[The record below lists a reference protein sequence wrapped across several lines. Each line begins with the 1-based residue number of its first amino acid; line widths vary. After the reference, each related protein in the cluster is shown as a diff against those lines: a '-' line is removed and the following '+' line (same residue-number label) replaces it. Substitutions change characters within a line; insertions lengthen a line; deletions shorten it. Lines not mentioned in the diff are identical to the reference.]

1 MGRGYTTLTTDV
13 LVIGAGTAGLRAAVE
28 AGRKGAKVIILNK
41 ASFPS
46 GSSNIS
52 GGNMQASFGW
62 LADDTQE
69 IHFRDTVLSGKYL
82 CDQSLVGILVE
93 EAAQRIFDLEE
104 FGVLFTR
111 TMADR
116 YAQTIGGGFSVPRSV
131 MVGGR
136 CDDVLRVLYRT
147 ATGYGARIYDQV
159 MATNLIK
166 GAGGAVAGAM
176 AIDIVTGEVLFFKA
190 GATILANGP
199 CGRLFKITANTRSS
213 TGDGFAM
220 AYQCGAKLV
229 NMEFMLFLPLGFI
242 YPEFMKGVVLGELSS
257 FGKNTKAL
265 NILGERFMQKYAP
278 ETMEKSTRDISSR
291 ASYLEIM
298 EGRGTP
304 SGGIIIDNSMND
316 LEESD
321 SGPVRNP
328 SYYRIMR
335 DCLGDDIANM
345 KKPLEAGPT
354 ALYCLGGIKIN
365 ERCET
370 SVAGLYAAG
379 EAESNLHGANRLAGN
394 SVIETQ
400 VFGARA
406 GYHAADYATGITTG
420 TPEPAE
426 MIDHEYGRL
435 RSFFDGRTGFRPL
448 QLRKEIQEIMWSKVG
463 IVRNSEGLIAAIRE
477 LEEIKRDKVPA
488 LYLSSA
494 SKRYN
499 FDWVEAMEVDN
510 MVIVAEMMARC
521 ALMRQESRGAHY
533 RSDFAETDNANWL
546 YESMV
551 LNQNGIMQLSK
562 EPLNLSKMVPEDAEP
577 NG

>member
-1 MGRGYTTLTTDV
+1 MGRRYTTLTADV
-13 LVIGAGTAGLRAAVE
+13 LIIGAGIAGLRAAVE
-28 AGRKGAKVIILNK
+28 AGKRGAKVIILNK

-52 GGNMQASFGW
+52 AGNMQASFGW
-62 LADDTQE
+62 VADDTKE
-69 IHFRDTVLSGKYL
+69 IHFRDTILSGKYL

-93 EAAQRIFDLEE
+93 EAAQRVFDLEE

-116 YAQTIGGGFSVPRSV
+116 YAQAIGGGFTVPRSV

-147 ATGYGARIYDQV
+147 ATGYGARVYDQV

-166 GAGGAVAGAM
+166 EVNGAVVGAM
-176 AIDIVTGEVLFFKA
+176 AVDIVTGDVMFFKS

-220 AYQCGAKLV
+220 AYRCGAKLV
-229 NMEFMLFLPLGFI
+229 NMEFMLYLPLGFI
-242 YPEFMKGVVLGELSS
+242 YPEFMRGVALGELSS

-265 NILGERFMQKYAP
+265 NVLGDRYMQKYAP
-278 ETMEKSTRDISSR
+278 ETMEYSTRDISSR

-304 SGGIIIDNSMND
+304 SGGIIIDNSMNY

-321 SGPVRNP
+321 NGPVRNA
-328 SYYRIMR
+328 SYYRIIR
-335 DCLGDDIANM
+335 DCLGEEIANM
-345 KKPLEAGPT
+345 KKPLEATPT

-365 ERCET
+365 ERSET
-370 SVAGLYAAG
+370 SVPGLYAAG
-379 EAESNLHGANRLAGN
+379 EVEANLHGANRLAGN

-406 GYHAADYATGITTG
+406 GHHAAEYAAGINASTSG
-420 TPEPAE
+420 PVE
-426 MIDHEYGRL
+426 MIDHEYERL
-435 RSFFDGRTGFRPL
+435 TSFFDGRMGIRPIYL
-448 QLRKEIQEIMWSKVG
+448 IKEIQEIMWNKVG
-463 IVRNSEGLIAAIRE
+463 IVRTGEGVNKAIRE

-499 FDWVEAMEVDN
+499 YEWVEAVEVEN
-510 MVIVAEMMARC
+510 MVIVAEMIARC
-521 ALMRQESRGAHY
+521 SLMRQESRGAHY
-533 RSDFAETDNANWL
+533 RSDFPETDNANWL
-546 YESMV
+546 HESMI
-551 LNQNGIMQLSK
+551 LNQGGTMQLSK
-562 EPLNLSKMVPEDAEP
+562 APVNLLRIVPE
-577 NG
+577 GT